1 MAPISHVNPGEV
13 IRASLINQLIDV
25 ANGGAAAPASGVAVP
40 DVFGLQLAQARA
52 ILTQLSVNLT
62 LGSVFDVFGTAINPS
77 GVGSGGL
84 LVLGQAPPA
93 QTRVPVGSPVNLTVA
108 GSQSGG
114 GGSGGGPQPVG
125 DLFVKDPTGP
135 AGNIN
140 QKNTYIFKFP
150 VTAAVSVEEK
160 YNLKA
165 TALGI
170 SHPSEWKARAVT
182 GTAPNLQEITEITIP
197 AAPPPNGTTVEVAV
211 ELTVPDG
218 TNGTAGSLTL
228 KVTSQRNPSISDDST
243 AQITVGSAAPTPQA
257 ITVQY
262 QSVTNGVKQQDGT
275 VSVGSPKSRITY
287 QAQVPDLGPKAY
299 DVTFDATP
307 AGFTPTVV
315 GGTDTTTGSKVLV
328 FNIDVTKAGTP
339 SPGTLKIRVTDH
351 TDVSKF
357 GTLDQK
363 LA

>member
-1 MAPISHVNPGEV
+1 MAPISRVNPGEV

-25 ANGGAAAPASGVAVP
+25 ANGGAAAPAAGVAVP

-84 LVLGQAPPA
+84 IVLGQAPPA
-93 QTRVPVGSPVNLTVA
+93 QTRVPVGSPMNLTVA
-108 GSQSGG
+108 GTQSGG
-114 GGSGGGPQPVG
+114 GGGGGPLPVG

-135 AGNIN
+135 AGNID

-165 TALGI
+165 TALGV
-170 SHPSEWKARAVT
+170 SHPNEWKARAVT
-182 GTAPNLQEITEITIP
+182 GTSPNFTEITEITIP

-228 KVTSQRNPSISDDST
+228 KVTSQRSPSISDDST
-243 AQITVGSAAPTPQA
+243 AQITVGSAAPPPQA
-257 ITVQY
+257 IAVQF
-262 QSVTNGVKQQDGT
+262 QSVTNGVPQQDGT
-275 VSVGSPKSRITY
+275 VTVQSPKSRITY
-287 QAQVPDLGPKAY
+287 QAQVPDAGPRAY

-307 AGFTPTVV
+307 AGFTPTVF
-315 GGTDTTTGSKVLV
+315 GGTDTTANSKFLV
-328 FNIDVTKAGTP
+328 FNVDVTKTGSP
-339 SPGTLKIRVTDH
+339 SPGTLKIRVKDH

-357 GTLDQK
+357 GTIDQK